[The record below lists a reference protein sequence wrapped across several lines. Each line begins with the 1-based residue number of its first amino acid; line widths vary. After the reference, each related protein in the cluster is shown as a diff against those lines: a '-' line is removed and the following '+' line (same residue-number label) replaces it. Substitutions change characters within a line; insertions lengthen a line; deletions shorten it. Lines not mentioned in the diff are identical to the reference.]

1 MQVDLFKICAVGA
14 GGFLG
19 ASSRYVLAVIVQ
31 SKFPSSEFP
40 YGTFL
45 VNILG
50 CFLIGFLLALF
61 GVKNWGNEELRLFLF
76 VGVLGGFTTFSTFAN
91 DSFLLFKEGELL
103 LGLANAG
110 GQLILGLLFVWI
122 GYSLVKVFF

>member
-1 MQVDLFKICAVGA
+1 MQIDFLKICAVGA

-45 VNILG
+45 VNIIG
-50 CFLIGFLLALF
+50 CFLIGFLMALF
-61 GVKNWGNEELRLFLF
+61 SIKNWGNEELRLFLF

-110 GQLILGLLFVWI
+110 GQLILGLLFVWL
-122 GYSLVKVFF
+122 GYTLVKVFF